1 MKIIKNVCQNLPQN
15 VYYLLLY
22 IFILPKTPQMQK
34 NNIEKMFEN
43 LPYNVEH

>member
-1 MKIIKNVCQNLPQN
+1 MKFIKNVCQNLPQN

-34 NNIEKMFEN
+34 NNVEKMFEN

>member
-1 MKIIKNVCQNLPQN
+1 MKNIKNVCQNLSQN
-15 VYYLLLY
+15 VYCILLY

-34 NNIEKMFEN
+34 TNVEKMFEN